1 MANIFSSFL
10 KKKILRKNQNLVS
23 IDEPFDVMANLLKD
37 KQVKGI
43 LDAGASDGRES
54 RKFLRKFPDAQVYAF
69 EPNPLYAPAL
79 KQYERQDSRF
89 HPFYLA
95 LSDTE
100 SQTDLYITESPGCTS
115 LFTPGKSLKKREP
128 KGAVVKTIEKVKTVT
143 IDQWTKNNGD
153 PSIEVMKFDIQGGE
167 LKALDGA
174 THVLRNSTLLVL
186 IEVWFNP
193 AYEGGPLFS
202 DIDSYFRKLEYRLLD
217 IFKPKYDGNQQLM
230 WANAIF
236 LSKKLS
242 MESNLG
248 H

>member
-10 KKKILRKNQNLVS
+10 KRKILRKDQNLIS

-37 KQVKGI
+37 QQVKGI

-54 RKFLRKFPDAQVYAF
+54 RKLLRKFPDAQVYAF
-69 EPNPLYAPAL
+69 EPNPLYAQAL
-79 KQYERQDSRF
+79 EQYKQQDTRF

-115 LFTPGKSLKKREP
+115 LFAPGKSLKEREP
-128 KGAVVKTIEKVKTVT
+128 KGAAVQTIQKVKTVT
-143 IDQWTKNNGD
+143 IDQWSKNNGE
-153 PSIEVMKFDIQGGE
+153 PNIEVMKFDIQGGE
-167 LKALDGA
+167 LKALQGA
-174 THVLRNSTLLVL
+174 VHVLCNSTLLVF

-193 AYEGGPLFS
+193 AYEGGALFS
-202 DIDSYFRKLEYRLLD
+202 DIDSYFRKLDYLLLD
-217 IFKPKYDGNQQLM
+217 IFKPKYDSNGLLM

-236 LSKKLS
+236 LNSEKLGMKSK
-242 MESNLG
+242 
-248 H
+248 